1 MKVTHMICRKTTQ
14 CGPVATAR
22 SAAEI
27 ELQLRDPKGDELD
40 VARPKS
46 EETLMEGRR
55 GSNVQIDLQSCVWG
69 RKTNRVS

>member
-1 MKVTHMICRKTTQ
+1 MGAKPRGAMKVTHTIYRMVTQ
-14 CGPVATAR
+14 CGPVAAAC
-22 SAAEI
+22 SAAET

-55 GSNVQIDLQSCVWG
+55 GSNVQIDLQSCV
-69 RKTNRVS
+69 